1 MSQNMQ
7 PGDLALTLVFD
18 TEIPQGSQVELAER
32 IQKGQLLGGKTRQMK
47 APTAGWYVTHLG
59 TAARVAYGDAELM
72 PLRGNGVPTPRLEV
86 EEICHIFQVPA

>member
-32 IQKGQLLGGKTRQMK
+32 IQKGQLLVGKTRQMK

-59 TAARVAYGDAELM
+59 SAARVAYGDAELM
-72 PLRGNGVPTPRLEV
+72 PLRGAEPPMTKFDAQALYGVV
-86 EEICHIFQVPA
+86 VVSA